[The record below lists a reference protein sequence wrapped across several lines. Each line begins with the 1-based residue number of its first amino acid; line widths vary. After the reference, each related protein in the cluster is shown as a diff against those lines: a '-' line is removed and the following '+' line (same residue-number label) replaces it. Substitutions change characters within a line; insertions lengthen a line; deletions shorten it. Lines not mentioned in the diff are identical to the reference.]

1 LRVTSNGML
10 KTCLMRNDN
19 LIDVLTPFRGGASD
33 EELKALFLRANQIR
47 EPYNK
52 AA

>member
-1 LRVTSNGML
+1 
-10 KTCLMRNDN
+10 MRNDN
-19 LIDVLTPFRGGASD
+19 LIDILTPIRRGAND
-33 EELKALFLRANQIR
+33 EEIKALFLRANQIR